1 MTKAR
6 ENSDYTGLAADLAGL
21 QTNITA
27 GDIAARAGRKN
38 LILNGEMKV
47 AQRPAASGLNSY
59 GARLPVDGWLWG
71 SGGAVEATATQSS
84 DVPTGAGFSKSLKL
98 DVTTAD
104 SSLVSGD
111 YVQLIQRFEG
121 QNLQLMKKGTSSA
134 ESLTLSFWIK
144 TSVTGTYIARLWDNE
159 NSSRCIQKPYT
170 VSVANTWEK
179 KTVVFEGD
187 TTGAFSS
194 DNLQRMNLSL
204 WFMAGPNYTSGTL
217 TTTWSPWVAANG
229 AVGQVNAVAS
239 TSNDIYITG
248 FQLETGSV
256 ATDFEHLSFGEE
268 LRLCYRY
275 FYNLT
280 YLHPTYARFNFHYEA
295 SAWISLAIN
304 FPVTMRAMATF
315 SHSLTNAKNKGASP
329 SAGED
334 KWCYYIQNTGF
345 RGNAGSGN
353 ISGLGGNGIT
363 HGQCGT
369 VNHSPNG
376 HASHIFIGTG
386 CTFQFSAEL

>member
-6 ENSDYTGLAADLAGL
+6 NLSLLSAVEAGATAD
-21 QTNITA
+21 QTKA
-27 GDIAARAGRKN
+27 DIDSLGINRGRKN
-38 LILNGEMKV
+38 LILNGSMQV
-47 AQRPAASGLNSY
+47 AQRPTVSGLYSY
-59 GARLPVDGWLWG
+59 GKRLPVDGWVWG
-71 SGGAVEATATQSS
+71 SGGDVRATATQSS
-84 DVPTGAGFSKSLKL
+84 DVPTGAGFGKSLKL

-104 SSLVSGD
+104 SSLASGD

-144 TSVTGTYIARLWDNE
+144 TPVTGTYIARLWDNE

-194 DNLQRMNLSL
+194 DNLARMNLTL

-217 TTTWSPWVAANG
+217 TTTWSPWAAANG

-248 FQLETGSV
+248 FQLELGSV
-256 ATDFEHLSFGEE
+256 ATDFEHRSFGEE
-268 LRLCYRY
+268 LALCQRY
-275 FYNLT
+275 YEIIADGGYDVDHMFGIGHGVKSDQINWFYDFKAEKRAAYTLIVASVNSG
-280 YLHPTYARFNFHYEA
+280 YYARNHSVYKGHSTLGMTATVQSLHSISAYMTNIGGVTEQ
-295 SAWISLAIN
+295 SAW
-304 FPVTMRAMATF
+304 TMQ
-315 SHSLTNAKNKGASP
+315 LNGA
-329 SAGED
+329 
-334 KWCYYIQNTGF
+334 
-345 RGNAGSGN
+345 
-353 ISGLGGNGIT
+353 
-363 HGQCGT
+363 
-369 VNHSPNG
+369 
-376 HASHIFIGTG
+376 ASHIAV
-386 CTFQFSAEL
+386 SAEF

>member
-1 MTKAR
+1 MTKSATR
-6 ENSDYTGLAADLAGL
+6 VAADKVTFT
-21 QTNITA
+21 QTEVTSAITA
-27 GDIAARAGRKN
+27 GDTAARAGRKS

-47 AQRPAASGLNSY
+47 AQRPTASGLNSY

-71 SGGAVEATATQSS
+71 SGGAVEATATQSN
-84 DVPTGAGFSKSLKL
+84 DAPTGAGFGKSLKL

-159 NSSRCIQKPYT
+159 NSSRSIQKPYT

-194 DNLQRMNLSL
+194 DNLERMNLAL

-217 TTTWSPWVAANG
+217 TTTWSSWVAANG

-256 ATDFEHLSFGEE
+256 ATDFEHRSYGEI
-268 LRLCYRY
+268 LADCQRY
-275 FYNLT
+275 YWEVPET
-280 YLHPTYARFNFHYEA
+280 GVDGGYGYKGGTA
-295 SAWISLAIN
+295 SAFSFNSACT
-304 FPVTMRAMATF
+304 FPVKMRTTPTVVV
-315 SHSLTNAKNKGASP
+315 SGGVLNGCSSYSVSVTKDGYISRVSP
-329 SAGED
+329 SS
-334 KWCYYIQNTGF
+334 TGAY
-345 RGNAGSGN
+345 RSYEQK
-353 ISGLGGNGIT
+353 IT
-363 HGQCGT
+363 
-369 VNHSPNG
+369 
-376 HASHIFIGTG
+376 
-386 CTFQFSAEL
+386 FSAEL

>member
-1 MTKAR
+1 MTKSATR
-6 ENSDYTGLAADLAGL
+6 EAADKVTFT
-21 QTNITA
+21 QTEVNSAITA
-27 GDIAARAGRKN
+27 GDTAARAGRKN

-47 AQRPAASGLNSY
+47 AQRPTASGLNSY

-194 DNLQRMNLSL
+194 DNLQRMNLTL

-256 ATDFEHLSFGEE
+256 ATDFEYLSFGEK
-268 LRLCYRY
+268 LALCHRHYY
-275 FYNLT
+275 KVLT
-280 YLHPTYARFNFHYEA
+280 GVDGGYG
-295 SAWISLAIN
+295 
-304 FPVTMRAMATF
+304 
-315 SHSLTNAKNKGASP
+315 NK
-329 SAGED
+329 
-334 KWCYYIQNTGF
+334 
-345 RGNAGSGN
+345 
-353 ISGLGGNGIT
+353 GGNGSVYSFNST
-363 HGQCGT
+363 GT
-369 VNHSPNG
+369 FPVKMRTTPTAVVSGGTLDGCSAYSVNVTKDGYISRVAP
-376 HASHIFIGTG
+376 SGTG
-386 CTFQFSAEL
+386 AYRAFEQNITFSAEL

>member
-1 MTKAR
+1 MTKSATR
-6 ENSDYTGLAADLAGL
+6 VSADKVTFT
-21 QTNITA
+21 QTEVTSAITA
-27 GDIAARAGRKN
+27 GDTAARAGRKS

-47 AQRPAASGLNSY
+47 AQRPTASGLNSY

-71 SGGAVEATATQSS
+71 SGGAVEATATQSN
-84 DVPTGAGFSKSLKL
+84 DVPTGAGFGKSLKL

-159 NSSRCIQKPYT
+159 NSSRSIQKPYT

-194 DNLQRMNLSL
+194 DNLERMNLAL

-217 TTTWSPWVAANG
+217 TTTWSSWVAANG

-256 ATDFEHLSFGEE
+256 ATDFEHRSYGEE
-268 LRLCYRY
+268 LQLCKRY
-275 FYNLT
+275 FYSESSNDRHSVKQ
-280 YLHPTYARFNFHYEA
+280 YHPSYKEL
-295 SAWISLAIN
+295 SISW
-304 FPVTMRAMATF
+304 PVEMRAAPTF
-315 SHSLTNAKNKGASP
+315 SYTISGGGTTASYLTNKSVHRYVASGV
-329 SAGED
+329 SDTTA
-334 KWCYYIQNTGF
+334 YYIT
-345 RGNAGSGN
+345 SY
-353 ISGLGGNGIT
+353 I
-363 HGQCGT
+363 
-369 VNHSPNG
+369 VD
-376 HASHIFIGTG
+376 
-386 CTFQFSAEL
+386 AEL

>member
-6 ENSDYTGLAADLAGL
+6 DLADYTGLQADLAGL

-27 GDIAARAGRKN
+27 GDTAARAGRKS

-47 AQRPAASGLNSY
+47 AQRPTASGLNSY

-71 SGGAVEATATQSS
+71 SGGAVEATATQSN
-84 DVPTGAGFSKSLKL
+84 DAPTGAGFGKSLKL

-159 NSSRCIQKPYT
+159 NSSRSIQKPYT

-194 DNLQRMNLSL
+194 DNLERMNLAL

-217 TTTWSPWVAANG
+217 TTTWSSWVAANG

-256 ATDFEHLSFGEE
+256 ATDFEHRSYGEI
-268 LRLCYRY
+268 LADCQRY
-275 FYNLT
+275 YWST
-280 YLHPTYARFNFHYEA
+280 EARFYIKQYTSTHRMA
-295 SAWISLAIN
+295 QVRL
-304 FPVTMRAMATF
+304 PVTMRGTPTATY
-315 SHSLTNAKNKGASP
+315 GV
-329 SAGED
+329 SAG
-334 KWCYYIQNTGF
+334 TGWTPF
-345 RGNAGSGN
+345 DFTIDQITFYKASGYSDTATYSFN
-353 ISGLGGNGIT
+353 NLK
-363 HGQCGT
+363 
-369 VNHSPNG
+369 VD
-376 HASHIFIGTG
+376 
-386 CTFQFSAEL
+386 AEL